1 MHLVGFGYKLLEHRL
16 RTFFLVSLRLRKELW
31 QEEAVK
37 LQLFFLP
44 PPPPKRMVVFEHP
57 GKKWIINIA

>member
-44 PPPPKRMVVFEHP
+44 PPPPQEN
-57 GKKWIINIA
+57 GSL